1 MNVIEGWARE
11 VIPSVKALRASE
23 PDDLSSIS
31 RIHTVYEER
40 TNPQISTGTW

>member
-11 VIPSVKALRASE
+11 VIQSVKALRASK

-31 RIHTVYEER
+31 RTHMVYEVR